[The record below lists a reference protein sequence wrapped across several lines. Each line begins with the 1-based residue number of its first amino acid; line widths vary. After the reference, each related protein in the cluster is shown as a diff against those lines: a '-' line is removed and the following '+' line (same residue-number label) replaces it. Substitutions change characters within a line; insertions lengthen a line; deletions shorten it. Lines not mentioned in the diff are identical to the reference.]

1 MKKGFVS
8 IIIPNYNCEKYLIS
22 CLNSIECQT
31 YKKIEVIIVDDGSND
46 SSLDIINSYKKESK
60 YEVITI
66 FQFNQNAAVA
76 RNRGIDVSK
85 GEYLFFLDSDDELY
99 APNVIEKMVSFIDKN
114 DLLLCNYEVVDDGN
128 MKIKNY
134 SVEDN
139 LLKYPGVYK
148 YVRNSPVP
156 SNKLYKNLIVRNNNI
171 FFSNVRIGQDLNF
184 YLKYLAVCKNVVSC
198 DFMSYKYRILDN
210 SITRK
215 NNLNFLD
222 IYNCFD
228 GVKNF
233 YFNNNIGELYD
244 KYIAN
249 VSLEHYHQQ
258 FSKIVNFKQR
268 KIKKFIYCFFKF
280 CFADCKKNSIN
291 KDSYYKHNVR
301 LFNFKIVLY
310 KLGVL
315 SVAKII
321 SKNKRKGV

>member
-76 RNRGIDVSK
+76 RNRGIDVSN

-99 APNVIEKMVSFIDKN
+99 APNVIEKMVSFIDKY
-114 DLLLCNYEVVDDGN
+114 DLLLCNYEIVDDEN
-128 MKIKNY
+128 MKIKSY
-134 SVEDN
+134 LVEDN

-148 YVRNSPVP
+148 YARNSPVP
-156 SNKLYKNLIVRNNNI
+156 SNKLYKSLIVRDNSI
-171 FFSNVRIGQDLNF
+171 YFSNVRIGQDLNF
-184 YLKYLAVCKNVVSC
+184 YLKYLAVCKSVVSY

-215 NNLNFLD
+215 KNLNFLD

-228 GVKNF
+228 GVKKF
-233 YFNNNIGELYD
+233 YFNN
-244 KYIAN
+244 
-249 VSLEHYHQQ
+249 S
-258 FSKIVNFKQR
+258 FM
-268 KIKKFIYCFFKF
+268 
-280 CFADCKKNSIN
+280 
-291 KDSYYKHNVR
+291 
-301 LFNFKIVLY
+301 
-310 KLGVL
+310 
-315 SVAKII
+315 
-321 SKNKRKGV
+321 